1 MEFFKTYFVLYNPEA
16 RFLCS
21 KANQKNT
28 DGDIGEMGK
37 KLAEEIRYYIG
48 FSFPNLDNLKK
59 ITFLA
64 HSLGGLITR
73 AALPLLDKYKGKM
86 WSFISLSSPHFGY
99 MYSAGLI
106 SAGLWVLKKWYGA
119 KSLEQLSFSD
129 DKNPKHCFLYRLAM
143 AQVSSLVK
151 Q

>member
-1 MEFFKTYFVLYNPEA
+1 
-16 RFLCS
+16 
-21 KANQKNT
+21 
-28 DGDIGEMGK
+28 MGK

-48 FSFPNLDNLKK
+48 FSFANLDNLKK

-73 AALPLLDKYKGKM
+73 AALPLLDKYKDKM

-99 MYSAGLI
+99 MYSDSNLI

-119 KSLEQLSFSD
+119 KSLEQLSLSD
-129 DKNPKHCFLYRLAM
+129 NKNIKQCFLYRLAM
-143 AQVSSLVK
+143 TQGMEWFKNVMLISSYQDFYSPYESSRMELHK
-151 Q
+151 QQANTM